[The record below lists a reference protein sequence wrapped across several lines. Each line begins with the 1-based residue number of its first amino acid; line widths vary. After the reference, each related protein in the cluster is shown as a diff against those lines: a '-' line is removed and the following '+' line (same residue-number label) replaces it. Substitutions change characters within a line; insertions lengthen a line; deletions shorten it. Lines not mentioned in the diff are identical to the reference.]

1 MIFVAL
7 LHAVNLGARR
17 KVPMADL
24 RALLT
29 GLGLE
34 DVRTYIQSGNA
45 VFSAAPE
52 TDLRGR
58 LEAALEAQFGFPVPV
73 TLRTAHEWQEAA
85 RGCPAHLRDEPVVL
99 AFLRDPPDPAR
110 VAALRGRDVIRIPFV
125 SLTDRKITDLPTPR
139 PEPVVLLLAPLG
151 LKVFANLSTGVR
163 MTPERWEVVGQ
174 TLYQTVPDGVR
185 TLNLSSGVLE
195 RTLGVKVT
203 VRNERTVQAI
213 AAMLDT

>member
-29 GLGLE
+29 GLGLA

-45 VFSAAPE
+45 AFRAEPDPA
-52 TDLRGR
+52 LRGR
-58 LEAALEAQFGFPVPV
+58 LEAALAARFGFPVPV
-73 TLRTAHEWQEAA
+73 TLRTAPEWRGAA
-85 RGCPAHLRDEPVVL
+85 TSCPAHLRDEAVVV

-110 VAALRGRDVIRIPFV
+110 VAALRGRDV
-125 SLTDRKITDLPTPR
+125 
-139 PEPVVLLLAPLG
+139 
-151 LKVFANLSTGVR
+151 
-163 MTPERWEVVGQ
+163 TPERWEVVGQ
-174 TLYQTVPDGVR
+174 QLYQTVPQGVR
-185 TLNLSSGVLE
+185 NLRLSAGVIE
-195 RTLGVKVT
+195 RALGVGVT
-203 VRNERTVQAI
+203 VRNERTVGAV

>member
-7 LHAVNLGARR
+7 LHAVNLGATR

-34 DVRTYIQSGNA
+34 GIRTYIQSGNA
-45 VFSAAPE
+45 VFEAEPDPA
-52 TDLRGR
+52 LRGR
-58 LEAALEAQFGFPVPV
+58 LEDALGARFGFPVPV
-73 TLRTAHEWQEAA
+73 TLRTAPEWHEAA
-85 RGCPAHLRDEPVVL
+85 LGCPAHLRDEPVVL

-110 VAALRGRDVIRIPFV
+110 VEALRGRDVV
-125 SLTDRKITDLPTPR
+125 
-139 PEPVVLLLAPLG
+139 
-151 LKVFANLSTGVR
+151 
-163 MTPERWEVVGQ
+163 PERWEVVGQ

-185 TLNLSSGVLE
+185 NLKLSAAVID

>member
-34 DVRTYIQSGNA
+34 GVRTYIQSGNA

-58 LEAALEAQFGFPVPV
+58 LEAALEARFSFPVPV

-110 VAALRGRDVIRIPFV
+110 VAALHGRDV
-125 SLTDRKITDLPTPR
+125 
-139 PEPVVLLLAPLG
+139 
-151 LKVFANLSTGVR
+151 
-163 MTPERWEVVGQ
+163 TPERWEVVGQ

-185 TLNLSSGVLE
+185 TLRLSSGLLE

>member
-34 DVRTYIQSGNA
+34 GVRTYIQSGNA
-45 VFSAAPE
+45 VFSADPE

-58 LEAALEAQFGFPVPV
+58 LEAALEAQFGFPALV
-73 TLRTAHEWQEAA
+73 TLRTAHAWREAA
-85 RGCPAHLRDEPVVL
+85 RGCPAHLRDE
-99 AFLRDPPDPAR
+99 A
-110 VAALRGRDVIRIPFV
+110 
-125 SLTDRKITDLPTPR
+125 
-139 PEPVVLLLAPLG
+139 
-151 LKVFANLSTGVR
+151 
-163 MTPERWEVVGQ
+163 VVGQ

>member
-45 VFSAAPE
+45 VLSAAPE

-73 TLRTAHEWQEAA
+73 TLRTAHEWREAA
-85 RGCPAHLRDEPVVL
+85 RSCPAHLRDEPVVL
-99 AFLRDPPDPAR
+99 AFLH
-110 VAALRGRDVIRIPFV
+110 GRDVIRIPFV
-125 SLTDRKITDLPTPR
+125 SLTDRKLTDLPAPR
-139 PEPVVLLLAPLG
+139 PEPVVLLLALLRSSASPLG
-151 LKVFANLSTGVR
+151 LKVFANLSTGVL

-185 TLNLSSGVLE
+185 NLNLSSGVLE

>member
-24 RALLT
+24 RALLSS
-29 GLGLE
+29 LGLE
-34 DVRTYIQSGNA
+34 GVRTYIQSGNA
-45 VFSAAPE
+45 VFGAGPDPA
-52 TDLRGR
+52 LRGR

-73 TLRTAHEWQEAA
+73 TLRTAHEWREAA
-85 RGCPAHLRDEPVVL
+85 RDCPAHLRDEAVVL

-110 VAALRGRDVIRIPFV
+110 VAALRGRDV
-125 SLTDRKITDLPTPR
+125 
-139 PEPVVLLLAPLG
+139 A
-151 LKVFANLSTGVR
+151 
-163 MTPERWEVVGQ
+163 PERWEIVGQ
-174 TLYQTVPDGVR
+174 TLCQTVPDGVR
-185 TLNLSSGVLE
+185 NMKLSSGVIE

>member
-17 KVPMADL
+17 QVPMADL

-29 GLGLE
+29 GLGLAE
-34 DVRTYIQSGNA
+34 VRTYIQSGNA
-45 VFSAAPE
+45 VFSADPE

-58 LEAALEAQFGFPVPV
+58 LEAALEARFGFPVPV
-73 TLRTAHEWQEAA
+73 TLRTAPEWREAS
-85 RGCPAHLRDEPVVL
+85 RSCPAHLRDEPVVL

-110 VAALRGRDVIRIPFV
+110 VAALRGRDV
-125 SLTDRKITDLPTPR
+125 
-139 PEPVVLLLAPLG
+139 A
-151 LKVFANLSTGVR
+151 
-163 MTPERWEVVGQ
+163 PERWEIVDQ

-185 TLNLSSGVLE
+185 SMKLSSGVIE
-195 RTLGVKVT
+195 RTLGVGVT
-203 VRNERTVQAI
+203 VRNERTAQAI